1 MLASVWPAKDFCCK
15 ETLMSDFKLTYST
28 MFAPP
33 RELHE
38 RFDAALARVRGQ
50 LGEDHGL
57 FIDGAFV
64 PRAEHI
70 EKYNPADTRERLGR
84 FAQASVTDVE
94 LAVAA
99 ARRAWPA
106 WRRTPWQERVALLRR
121 AARLVDERLYDMA
134 AIVSLEVGKT
144 RMEALGEVAEVS
156 AFFDIYAQ
164 QMEENN
170 GYDHKL
176 PDDPL
181 PHLVSHNRSV
191 MKPYGVWA
199 VIAPFNYPFA
209 LAGGPTAAALV
220 TGNTVVLK
228 GSVETPWSGLLLA
241 QCLKDAGVPDG
252 VFNALVGDGAH
263 VGEALMRHDHIG
275 GITFTGS
282 YAVGMHILRTQA
294 ARAYPRPCIA
304 EMGGK
309 NAAIVTSRA
318 DLDVAAQG
326 IVRSAFGMSGQKCS
340 ALSRVYVDR
349 RVADALIEKLQ
360 AAVAKLAIGNP
371 QLEATYTGP
380 VATPAAQAR
389 HAECRALLEH
399 SDGARIVASG
409 PLPPDAARGFYCE
422 PVIAEAPLNH
432 PLWQREM
439 FAPLVMIGR
448 VDNAEHAMAEA
459 NASTFG
465 LTAGFFGAEDEV
477 DWFLDHIEAGVTY
490 VNRPLGATTGAWP
503 GYQPFGGWK
512 GSGSTGKAL
521 ASFHYLPQYMR
532 EQSQTRIGS

>member
-1 MLASVWPAKDFCCK
+1 
-15 ETLMSDFKLTYST
+15 MSDFKLTYST

-33 RELHE
+33 PELHQ
-38 RFDAALARVRGQ
+38 RFDAALAAVRQHRLGQ
-50 LGEDHGL
+50 THGL
-57 FIDGAFV
+57 FLDGAFV
-64 PRAEHI
+64 PRAATI
-70 EKYNPADTRERLGR
+70 ERHNPARLSELLGR
-84 FAQASVTDVE
+84 FALASVDDVDQ
-94 LAVAA
+94 AVAA

-106 WRRTPWQERVALLRR
+106 WRATPWPERVALLRR
-121 AARLVDERLYDMA
+121 AARLVDERLYEMA

-164 QMEENN
+164 QMQ
-170 GYDHKL
+170 DHAGFDHAL
-176 PDDPL
+176 PNDPL
-181 PHLVSHNRSV
+181 PHLVSRNRSV

-209 LAGGPTAAALV
+209 LAGGPTAAALI

-241 QCLKDAGVPDG
+241 QCLKDAGLPDG
-252 VFNALVGDGAH
+252 VFNALVGDGGT
-263 VGEALMRHDHIG
+263 VGEALMRHDGIG

-282 YAVGMHILRTQA
+282 YEVGMRIYRAQA
-294 ARAYPRPCIA
+294 QRAWPRPCIA

-309 NAAIVTSRA
+309 NAAIVTARA

-349 RVADALIEKLQ
+349 TVADALIERLQ
-360 AAVAKLAIGNP
+360 TAVQALAVGEP
-371 QLEATYTGP
+371 QLQTSWTGP
-380 VATPAAQAR
+380 VATAAAAAR
-389 HAECRALLEH
+389 HAACVREL
-399 SDGARIVASG
+399 SGPGARIVARG
-409 PLPPDAARGFYCE
+409 PLPADATQGHYCA
-422 PVIAEAPLNH
+422 PVVAEAPLDH
-432 PLWQREM
+432 PLWRREM

-448 VDNAEHAMAEA
+448 VDHAEQAMAEA
-459 NASTFG
+459 NASPFG

-477 DWFLDHIEAGVTY
+477 AWFLDHIEAGVTY

-532 EQSQTRIGS
+532 EQSQTRIGG

>member
-1 MLASVWPAKDFCCK
+1 
-15 ETLMSDFKLTYST
+15 MSDFKLTYST

-50 LGEDHGL
+50 LGQTHGL
-57 FIDGAFV
+57 FIGGAFT
-64 PRAEHI
+64 PRTDILDKH
-70 EKYNPADTRERLGR
+70 NPAHTSELLGR
-84 FAQASVTDVE
+84 FAQAAVGDVHA
-94 LAVAA
+94 AVAA
-99 ARRAWPA
+99 ARRAGSA
-106 WRRTPWQERVALLRR
+106 WRNTPWPERVALLRR

-156 AFFDIYAQ
+156 AFFDIYAE
-164 QMEENN
+164 QMEANH
-170 GYDHKL
+170 GYDHAL

-181 PHLVSHNRSV
+181 PHLVSRNRSV

-199 VIAPFNYPFA
+199 VIAPFNFPFA
-209 LAGGPTAAALV
+209 LAAGPTAAALV

-241 QCLKDAGVPDG
+241 QCLKDAGLPDG

-263 VGEALMRHDHIG
+263 VGEALMKHDDVG

-294 ARAYPRPCIA
+294 HRAWPRPCIA

-309 NAAIVTSRA
+309 NAAIVTARA
-318 DLDVAAQG
+318 NLEVAAQG
-326 IVRSAFGMSGQKCS
+326 IVRSAFGLSGQKCS
-340 ALSRVYVDR
+340 ALSRIYVDHN
-349 RVADALIEKLQ
+349 VADALIEKLQ
-360 AAVAKLAIGNP
+360 AAVAQLAIGNP
-371 QLEATYTGP
+371 QHQATYTGP
-380 VATPAAQAR
+380 VATAAAHAR
-389 HAECRALLEH
+389 HADCCRQLSAN
-399 SDGARIVASG
+399 GARIVATG
-409 PLPPDAARGFYCE
+409 PLPPDAGSGYYCA

-432 PLWQREM
+432 PLWRKEM
-439 FAPLVMIGR
+439 FAPLAMLVR

-459 NASTFG
+459 NASDFG

-477 DWFLDHIEAGVTY
+477 PWFLDHIEAGVTY

-532 EQSQTRIGS
+532 EQSQTRIEG

>member
-1 MLASVWPAKDFCCK
+1 
-15 ETLMSDFKLTYST
+15 MSDFKLTYST

-38 RFDAALARVRGQ
+38 RFDAALARVRQGLGQ
-50 LGEDHGL
+50 THGL

-64 PRAEHI
+64 PRSEVIDKH
-70 EKYNPADTRERLGR
+70 NPARTDELLGR
-84 FAQASVTDVE
+84 FAQASVDDVH

-99 ARRAWPA
+99 ARSAWPA

-121 AARLVDERLYDMA
+121 AARIVDERLYDMA
-134 AIVSLEVGKT
+134 AVVSLEVGKT

-164 QMEENN
+164 QMEENH
-170 GYDHKL
+170 GYDHAL

-181 PHLVSHNRSV
+181 PHLTSHNRSV

-241 QCLKDAGVPDG
+241 QCLHDAGLPPG

-263 VGEALMRHDHIG
+263 VGEALMQHDGID

-282 YAVGMHILRTQA
+282 YAVGMHIVRAQA
-294 ARAYPRPCIA
+294 ARRYPRPCIA

-309 NAAIVTSRA
+309 NATIVTARA
-318 DLDVAAQG
+318 HLDVAAQG

-349 RVADALIEKLQ
+349 RVADALIERLQ
-360 AAVAKLAIGNP
+360 TAVRQLTVGNP
-371 QLEATYTGP
+371 QQEATYTGP
-380 VATPAAQAR
+380 VATPAAHAR
-389 HAECRALLEH
+389 HADCVRQLQA
-399 SDGARIVASG
+399 DGARIVASG
-409 PLPPDAARGFYCE
+409 PLPADAASGHYCA
-422 PVIAEAPLNH
+422 PTVADAPLDH
-432 PLWQREM
+432 PLWQQEM

-448 VDNAEHAMAEA
+448 VDSADEAMARA
-459 NASTFG
+459 NASDFG
-465 LTAGFFGAEDEV
+465 LTAGFYGADDEV
-477 DWFLDHIEAGVTY
+477 HWFLDHIEAGVTY

-532 EQSQTRIGS
+532 EQSQTRVVG

>member
-1 MLASVWPAKDFCCK
+1 
-15 ETLMSDFKLTYST
+15 MSDFKLTYST

-38 RFDAALARVRGQ
+38 RFDAALVRVRQQ
-50 LGEDHGL
+50 LGQTHGL
-57 FIDGAFV
+57 FIDGAFT
-64 PRAEHI
+64 PRADTI
-70 EKYNPADTRERLGR
+70 ERHNPAQRSELLGR
-84 FAQASVTDVE
+84 FAAASVADVDQ
-94 LAVAA
+94 AVAA
-99 ARRAWPA
+99 AHRAWPA

-121 AARLVDERLYDMA
+121 AARIVDERLYDMA

-156 AFFDIYAQ
+156 AFFDIYAE
-164 QMEENN
+164 QMEANN
-170 GYDHKL
+170 GFDHAL

-181 PHLVSHNRSV
+181 PHLVSRNRSV

-199 VIAPFNYPFA
+199 VIAPFNFPFA

-241 QCLKDAGVPDG
+241 QCLKDAGLPDG
-252 VFNALVGDGAH
+252 VFNALVGDGPN
-263 VGEALMRHDHIG
+263 VGEALMRHDGIG

-294 ARAYPRPCIA
+294 ARALPRPCIA

-309 NAAIVTSRA
+309 NAAIVTARA
-318 DLDVAAQG
+318 DLNVAAQG

-349 RVADALIEKLQ
+349 SVADALIEKLQ
-360 AAVAKLAIGNP
+360 AAVAQLAIGNP

-380 VATPAAQAR
+380 VATKAAHAR
-389 HAECRALLEH
+389 HADCRRQLEGNG
-399 SDGARIVASG
+399 SRIVATG
-409 PLPPDAARGFYCE
+409 PLPADAANGFYCA

-432 PLWQREM
+432 PLWHTEM

-448 VDNAEHAMAEA
+448 VDNAEHAMALA
-459 NASTFG
+459 NDSAFG
-465 LTAGFFGAEDEV
+465 LTAGFFGADDEV
-477 DWFLDHIEAGVTY
+477 AWFLDHIEAGVTY

-532 EQSQTRIGS
+532 EQSQTRIEG

>member
-1 MLASVWPAKDFCCK
+1 
-15 ETLMSDFKLTYST
+15 MSDFQLTYST

-33 RELHE
+33 RALHE
-38 RFDAALARVRGQ
+38 RFDAALARVRQRLGQ
-50 LGEDHGL
+50 DHGL

-64 PRAEHI
+64 ARAATLDKH
-70 EKYNPADTRERLGR
+70 NPARQSERLGR
-84 FAQASVTDVE
+84 FAQASVDDVE
-94 LAVAA
+94 QAVAA
-99 ARRAWPA
+99 ARRALPA
-106 WRRTPWQERVALLRR
+106 WRRTPWRERVALLRR
-121 AARLVDERLYDMA
+121 AARLVDERLYEMA

-156 AFFDIYAQ
+156 AFFDIYAR
-164 QMEENN
+164 QMEENG
-170 GYDHKL
+170 GYDHAL

-181 PHLVSHNRSV
+181 PHMKSRNRSV

-199 VIAPFNYPFA
+199 VIAPFNFPFA

-241 QCLKDAGVPDG
+241 QCLKDAGLPDG
-252 VFNALVGDGAH
+252 AFNCLVGDGAT
-263 VGEALMRHDHIG
+263 VGEALIQHDGIG
-275 GITFTGS
+275 GVTFTGS
-282 YAVGMHILRTQA
+282 YEVGMRILRAQVN
-294 ARAYPRPCIA
+294 RRWPRPCIA

-309 NAAIVTSRA
+309 NAAIVTARA
-318 DLDVAAQG
+318 NLDAAAQG

-349 RVADALIEKLQ
+349 SVADALIERLRV
-360 AAVAKLAIGNP
+360 AVGAIAVGEP
-371 QLEATYTGP
+371 QLESSWTGP
-380 VATPAAQAR
+380 VATRAAQLR
-389 HAECRALLEH
+389 HADCRRQL
-399 SDGARIVASG
+399 DGGGARIVAAG
-409 PLPPDAARGFYCE
+409 PLPADVDAGFYCA
-422 PVIAEAPLNH
+422 PLVAEAPLDH
-432 PLWQREM
+432 PLWRQEM
-439 FAPLVMIGR
+439 FAPLVMLGR
-448 VDNAEHAMAEA
+448 VDSAEQAMAEA
-459 NASTFG
+459 NASDFG

-477 DWFLDHIEAGVTY
+477 AWFLDHIEAGVTY

-532 EQSQTRIGS
+532 EQSQTRIEP